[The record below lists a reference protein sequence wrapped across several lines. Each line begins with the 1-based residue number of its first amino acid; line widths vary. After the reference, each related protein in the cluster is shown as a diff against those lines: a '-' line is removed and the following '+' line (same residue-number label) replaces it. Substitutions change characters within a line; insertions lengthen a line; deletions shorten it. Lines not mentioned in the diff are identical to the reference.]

1 MANKIVSE
9 DYADIIVQNRYLNR
23 YTAAIDAVPLNS
35 RVSMINVPISEIDM
49 CSISEYSYRAFPFL
63 NVMESTISLNES
75 RIPNVQNQSNLALFG
90 GGVLVAII
98 DTGIDYLHQAFR
110 NADNTSCIHSIW
122 DQTINEGAEIQETNN
137 NTIRYGKEFTRDMI
151 NKALSSTNPLEIV
164 PTRDEAGHGT
174 AIAGIIAGRENFESE
189 FRGVVPLADLVVVKL
204 KQAKKIN
211 KKMFSIPEDVICY
224 QDTDIILG
232 INYVREQ
239 AELLNRPLAICIAL
253 GSNQGSHDGRGILS
267 TYLSEIADTPGM
279 CVVISAGNEGNG
291 RRHHLGLLEGGTQYS
306 EFEVRVGKDEGGFAM
321 EIWKDASSR
330 VSVDITS
337 PTGEYIKPIF
347 PTLDR
352 CVRQSLIFSNTIV
365 WVNNN
370 LIENYSGAQLV
381 LIRMDMPSE
390 GLWKFRVY
398 NLDNKTTNYHVW
410 LPSEGI
416 ITDDTYFIDPNPDTT
431 ITSPGNS
438 FYSLTITAYNHL
450 NNSIY
455 YTASRGLT
463 RNGELKPDLA
473 APGVEITCPIAY
485 AGYGTATGTGV
496 AAAHATG
503 ITAMLLEWGI
513 VRGNNVDLDGFG
525 IKSMLIRGAR
535 RGPDDS
541 VNNIWGYGRIDAYG
555 VFEALTLGWLTLSK
569 RS

>member
-1 MANKIVSE
+1 MYKR
-9 DYADIIVQNRYLNR
+9 Q
-23 YTAAIDAVPLNS
+23 
-35 RVSMINVPISEIDM
+35 
-49 CSISEYSYRAFPFL
+49 
-63 NVMESTISLNES
+63 
-75 RIPNVQNQSNLALFG
+75 
-90 GGVLVAII
+90 
-98 DTGIDYLHQAFR
+98 
-110 NADNTSCIHSIW
+110 
-122 DQTINEGAEIQETNN
+122 
-137 NTIRYGKEFTRDMI
+137 
-151 NKALSSTNPLEIV
+151 
-164 PTRDEAGHGT
+164 
-174 AIAGIIAGRENFESE
+174 
-189 FRGVVPLADLVVVKL
+189 
-204 KQAKKIN
+204 
-211 KKMFSIPEDVICY
+211 
-224 QDTDIILG
+224 
-232 INYVREQ
+232 
-239 AELLNRPLAICIAL
+239 
-253 GSNQGSHDGRGILS
+253 
-267 TYLSEIADTPGM
+267 
-279 CVVISAGNEGNG
+279 
-291 RRHHLGLLEGGTQYS
+291 
-306 EFEVRVGKDEGGFAM
+306 
-321 EIWKDASSR
+321 
-330 VSVDITS
+330 
-337 PTGEYIKPIF
+337 IF

-438 FYSLTITAYNHL
+438 FYSLTIIAYNHL

-513 VRGNNVDLDGFG
+513 VRGNNVDLDGYG

-535 RGPDDS
+535 REPDDS

-555 VFEALTLGWLTLSK
+555 VFEALTLG
-569 RS
+569 